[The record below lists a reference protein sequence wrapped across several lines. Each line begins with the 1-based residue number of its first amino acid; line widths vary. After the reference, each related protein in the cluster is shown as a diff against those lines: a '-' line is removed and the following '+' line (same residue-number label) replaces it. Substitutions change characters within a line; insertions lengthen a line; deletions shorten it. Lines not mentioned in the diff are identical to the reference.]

1 MVEQSSGG
9 SATGVAEGQRA
20 RLSSGVIA
28 SLIGVGLLVI
38 FMVQNT
44 QPVTLQFLFWSFTWP
59 LWLFTLVMAL
69 VGGLVWIGWA
79 WCAVIGAARRAATTD
94 GIDNRL
100 NEVGLTESACPDN
113 RTSQPTSTVA
123 TEDPTA
129 SCRRSQHRVKRPQPA
144 SRPTCMGG
152 SGLWSACCCP
162 PL

>member
-28 SLIGVGLLVI
+28 SLTGVGLLVI

-69 VGGLVWIGWA
+69 VGGLVWIGLG
-79 WCAVIGAARRAATTD
+79 VVRRHRRRKARRD
-94 GIDNRL
+94 D
-100 NEVGLTESACPDN
+100 
-113 RTSQPTSTVA
+113 
-123 TEDPTA
+123 
-129 SCRRSQHRVKRPQPA
+129 RRD
-144 SRPTCMGG
+144 
-152 SGLWSACCCP
+152 
-162 PL
+162 